1 MVRARYRQIIQLV
14 KLTFHHNTD
23 KVIMNS
29 SEPDWRQHL
38 ALLVDSFSAKTP
50 FHQVIGLHFEQV
62 DENICCVS
70 FDSRAEL
77 IGNYVQHIL
86 HGGVIATVLDVAGG
100 TIAAVSLIQRHHHL
114 GPNEIASRMAKL
126 GTIDLRID
134 YLRPGR
140 GQRFTATAVLLRGGN
155 KVAVARMELHNENRD
170 LIAVG
175 TGTYLVG

>member
-1 MVRARYRQIIQLV
+1 MN
-14 KLTFHHNTD
+14 NT
-23 KVIMNS
+23 
-29 SEPDWRQHL
+29 ELDWRHHL
-38 ALLVDSFSAKTP
+38 AILVDSFSAKVP

-62 DENICCVS
+62 DETVCRLR
-70 FDSRAEL
+70 FEARPEL
-77 IGNYVQHIL
+77 IGNYVQQIL

-100 TIAAVSLIQRHHHL
+100 TMAAVSLIQRHHHL
-114 GPNEIASRMAKL
+114 GQDEVALRMAKL

-140 GQRFTATAVLLRGGN
+140 GQHFIATASLLRGGN
-155 KVAVARMELHNENRD
+155 KVAVARMELHNDSDE

>member
-1 MVRARYRQIIQLV
+1 MVEQA
-14 KLTFHHNTD
+14 
-23 KVIMNS
+23 S
-29 SEPDWRQHL
+29 DWRQHL
-38 ALLVDSFSAKTP
+38 AILVDSFSARVP
-50 FHQVIGLHFEQV
+50 FHQVIGMHFAEV
-62 DENICCVS
+62 DEHRCVVT
-70 FDSRAEL
+70 FASRPEL

-100 TIAAVSLIQRHHHL
+100 TMAAVSLIQRHHHL
-114 GPNEIASRMAKL
+114 GNDEIALRMSKL

-140 GQRFTATAVLLRGGN
+140 GEQFTATASLLRGGN
-155 KVAVARMELHNENRD
+155 KVAVARMELHNDSAD